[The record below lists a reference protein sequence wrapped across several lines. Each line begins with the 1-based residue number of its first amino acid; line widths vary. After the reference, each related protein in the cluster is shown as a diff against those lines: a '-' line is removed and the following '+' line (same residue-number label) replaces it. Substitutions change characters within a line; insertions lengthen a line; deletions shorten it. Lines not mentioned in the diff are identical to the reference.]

1 MNPCA
6 VIPAWRA
13 GGLVGP
19 VVKGVLALGVAV
31 VVVDDGSDDETG
43 DDARAAGAVVL
54 RHAENR
60 GKGAALRTGME
71 WARTQGHDTII
82 CIDADGQHDPVEI
95 PPLLAAAK
103 DAELVIGTR
112 KRDPSQMP
120 WTRRCT
126 NGVSSALITKICGRP
141 IADSQSGYRVMR
153 GEALDLLPG
162 HYNRY
167 DTESEWLIRI
177 ARAGLRIA
185 EVPIKTIYGPPS
197 RYRAVM
203 DTLLILRVIVR
214 NL

>member
-13 GGLVGP
+13 GEFVAA
-19 VVKGVLALGVAV
+19 VVEGVLAQGIAV
-31 VVVDDGSDDETG
+31 VVVDDGSDDHTG
-43 DDARAAGAVVL
+43 AAAAAAGAPVL
-54 RHAENR
+54 RHAANR
-60 GKGAALRTGME
+60 GKGAAIRTGME
-71 WARTQGHDTII
+71 WARARGHDTII
-82 CIDADGQHDPVEI
+82 ALDADGQHDPVEI
-95 PPLLAAAK
+95 PHLLAAAA

-112 KRDPSQMP
+112 ERDPSKMP

-126 NGVSSALITKICGRP
+126 NAISSHLIAKICGRP
-141 IADSQSGYRVMR
+141 IGDSQSGYRVMR
-153 GEALDLLPG
+153 GAALDLLPG